1 MMCSFLLASRE
12 FSVSSNDLQTVQEH
26 PPPFIFHSPFAQI
39 RKMVVDRTSLHYPN
53 VQRCGVV
60 LSGTPSSSSGGGGD
74 SAAGTG
80 PVSLPREVLD
90 AVVPLP
96 PPYSFDTGEE
106 RIGAVRG
113 ACCLLANLTR

>member
-1 MMCSFLLASRE
+1 MTQTSKRNLLA
-12 FSVSSNDLQTVQEH
+12 
-26 PPPFIFHSPFAQI
+26 IFA
-39 RKMVVDRTSLHYPN
+39 RYAKMVVDRTSLHYPN

-74 SAAGTG
+74 SGSSGSG

-106 RIGAVRG
+106 RMGRFGGLVIYWQI
-113 ACCLLANLTR
+113 